1 MRTGKM
7 TRFIPK
13 LTSCVFAAICCTFL
27 SQHCQAQVVQLPVVH
42 NFSYTGGAIVP
53 DAGTAYLGGNMHS
66 GSGSVSRGGGPW
78 NQNRAFGST
87 TGASHMSASVQV
99 IDLAAMDEAILN
111 ANVPAKVIANN
122 NRTLPV
128 SEQAAADQARKFLT
142 NYSKMNTAREGDP
155 SYRNLNPA
163 QGLAKPEA
171 VDPSLAEANVRYYLK
186 MGQEAETAHRIQSA
200 RVYYKMAVEA
210 MTPELMERYQRVLEQ
225 REKAEKEKAKAAK
238 DAARKQF

>member
-1 MRTGKM
+1 M
-7 TRFIPK
+7 TRFIPT
-13 LTSCVFAAICCTFL
+13 LTFCVFAAIYGTFL
-27 SQHCQAQVVQLPVVH
+27 SQHCHAQVVQLPVVH
-42 NFSYTGGAIVP
+42 NFSYTGGGLVP
-53 DAGTAYLGGNMHS
+53 DAGTGYLGGNMRS
-66 GSGSVSRGGGPW
+66 SSGSVSRGGPL
-78 NQNRAFGST
+78 NQNRVFGSST
-87 TGASHMSASVQV
+87 SASHLSASVQV

-128 SEQAAADQARKFLT
+128 SDQAAADQARKFLT
-142 NYSKMNTAREGDP
+142 NYSKMNTARIGDP
-155 SYRNLNPA
+155 SYRNLDPA

-186 MGQEAETAHRIQSA
+186 MGQEAEMAHRIQSA